1 MRNKLLQEL
10 LDETPKETRIFVEKY
25 ADLIVRIHD
34 VMKRQGLSQK
44 DLAEKMNQK
53 PSAISRWLSG
63 QYNITLR
70 SIAKLEAEL
79 GESLIEIPK
88 TQSLTPRMETTM
100 SLSPVELVKPAFKNV
115 SKSKPKMISFPMD
128 KGNIYQQ
135 ELFSNLQNFQTQIA

>member
-44 DLAEKMNQK
+44 DLAEKMDQK

-88 TQSLTPRMETTM
+88 TQSLTPRMETTI
-100 SLSPVELVKPAFKNV
+100 SLSSVEIVKPAFKKLA
-115 SKSKPKMISFPMD
+115 KSRPKMISFPMD
-128 KGNIYQQ
+128 NGNVYQQ